1 MVNPSAPPRG
11 VPSLSAFPAASAA
24 ARTRLRLRDR
34 RTSVHA
40 RFTAPNASNIAST
53 ASSNSS
59 ANAMQ
64 SIFSRTR
71 RAWAIF
77 ARNRSGGVS
86 ADSSRG
92 NVPDARIREN
102 ASTSSDVGAQLASAS
117 SASRSS
123 APDAFP
129 EATWPASSA
138 GVPGRRWRTMATL
151 FARCVET
158 SVGAPG
164 GFLRPPTFFPDASD
178 VVSDAAPPPEGALFA
193 AFLGV
198 AANASFSAVACA
210 GLSRGGAKGGG
221 GARARARA
229 PPVVDERYPPPPSS
243 SSETSDASDASETF
257 AKAPFS
263 FRDASS
269 FASFATSSH
278 HVPCARV
285 TLSQNTFRRPLLAG
299 RRGGKPPR

>member
-1 MVNPSAPPRG
+1 MSVAKALTEQL
-11 VPSLSAFPAASAA
+11 SLVGRARPAELRELMGCVRSYVESDL
-24 ARTRLRLRDR
+24 RRLDVRPATL
-34 RTSVHA
+34 
-40 RFTAPNASNIAST
+40 
-53 ASSNSS
+53 
-59 ANAMQ
+59 
-64 SIFSRTR
+64 
-71 RAWAIF
+71 
-77 ARNRSGGVS
+77 VS
-86 ADSSRG
+86 AKPSVDPLESILYR
-92 NVPDARIREN
+92 
-102 ASTSSDVGAQLASAS
+102 
-117 SASRSS
+117 
-123 APDAFP
+123 
-129 EATWPASSA
+129 
-138 GVPGRRWRTMATL
+138 
-151 FARCVET
+151 T

-229 PPVVDERYPPPPSS
+229 PPVVDERYPPPPPS
-243 SSETSDASDASETF
+243 SSETSDASETF

-263 FRDASS
+263 FRAASS